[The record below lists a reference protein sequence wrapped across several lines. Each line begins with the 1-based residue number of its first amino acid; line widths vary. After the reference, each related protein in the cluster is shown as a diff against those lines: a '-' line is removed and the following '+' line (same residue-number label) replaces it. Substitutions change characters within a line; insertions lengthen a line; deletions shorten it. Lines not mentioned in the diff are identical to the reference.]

1 MPTMSTDRRGTSPQS
16 LAALAMSRNDPLTKE
31 RQRLGLNLRKEIH
44 AAIDAQCG
52 DHAVNLVAEVV
63 AIGMGTARQK
73 ARAPGPHEDSASYAL
88 VPEVAPS
95 IRERLAALQ
104 WLIEYRNGRNLQA
117 GEIGALAAGVAAGT
131 MAGVAGAVDLSLL
144 TEDELTIMEMILR
157 KAEAQ
162 EPRTVE
168 GQVTRPGPGP

>member
-1 MPTMSTDRRGTSPQS
+1 MTERGKNPQS
-16 LAALAMSRNDPLTKE
+16 LAALAVSRNDPVMRE
-31 RQRLGLNLRKEIH
+31 RQRLGMNIRREIH

-88 VPEVAPS
+88 VPEVAPTV
-95 IRERLAALQ
+95 RERLAALQ
-104 WLIEYRNGRNLQA
+104 WLIEYRNGRNLGA
-117 GEIGALAAGVAAGT
+117 GEIASLAAGVAAGT
-131 MAGVAGAVDLSLL
+131 MAGVSGAVDLALL

-157 KAEAQ
+157 KAEAPKHQ
-162 EPRTVE
+162 VIE
-168 GQVTRPGPGP
+168 GEVTRS